1 MSLRFRLNL
10 LVTMLS
16 LAFMLAVGWVLVNDT
31 RVSIRERVEAATRV
45 TVQLLDTVIVSS
57 AMNPSLAHSY
67 RAPGFFTL
75 FGLCT

>member
-1 MSLRFRLNL
+1 
-10 LVTMLS
+10 MLS

-57 AMNPSLAHSY
+57 AMNPSFWHTHIVLQDFLRSLGYVRSSHIE
-67 RAPGFFTL
+67 L
-75 FGLCT
+75 